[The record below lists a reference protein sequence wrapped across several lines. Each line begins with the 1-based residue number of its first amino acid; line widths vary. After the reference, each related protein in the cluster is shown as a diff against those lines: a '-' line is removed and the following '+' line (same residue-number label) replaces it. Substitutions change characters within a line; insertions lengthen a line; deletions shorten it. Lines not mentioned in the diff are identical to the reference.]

1 MLRIFYLISLIAL
14 LTSCGSSKSLDKS
27 PAGDKALLAAVKKLN
42 KKPGDTDALNT
53 LTTLYADAQ
62 KRYLDSVALY
72 EKSNMLNRWNKIVAY
87 YAALQ
92 DIHKAISSYATVAK
106 LMPTVNYQSTI
117 DNVKQQA
124 AEENYQKAQ
133 ASLSLRVMKS
143 DAQKAYRLFKEA
155 NNFIPGYKDATAK
168 MSEALKNSTVQ
179 VVINTITP
187 NASTSIAGNQIRITS
202 TLEYFQQQLAYEL
215 NGKTIADYPAQF
227 YTAKEAKLN
236 NITADWA
243 ININITKFFMAEPQQ
258 SQSTSTVSN
267 QIQDG
272 YDTSR
277 NPIYIT
283 VTSTVTSYM
292 QSLYANMDIAVDMLE
307 TATEKIISSI
317 KLKQPY
323 QWSNSYSNSTGD
335 NRALDREDSKTVVGQ
350 RSGYSAIPDS
360 EDVLN
365 SMFNKLMPLLK
376 EQIINGLK
384 VQIGN

>member
-1 MLRIFYLISLIAL
+1 MKWNFYIICFAGL
-14 LTSCGSSKSLDKS
+14 LAACSSSKNLDQS
-27 PAGDKALLAAVKKLN
+27 PEGDKALLAAVKKLN
-42 KKPGDTDALNT
+42 KKPGDTDAKNA
-53 LTTLYADAQ
+53 LTALYVDAQ
-62 KRYLDSVALY
+62 KRYLDSIALY
-72 EKSNMLNRWNKIVAY
+72 EKSNTTNRWNKIVTY

-92 DIHKAISSYATVAK
+92 DIHKTISNYATVAK
-106 LMPTVNYQSTI
+106 LVPTVNYQSTI
-117 DNVKQQA
+117 DNIKQQA

-133 ASLSLRVMKS
+133 ALLSLRGMKA

-155 NNFIPGYKDATAK
+155 NNFIPGYKDAAAK
-168 MSEALKNSTVQ
+168 MGEALKNSTVQ
-179 VVINTITP
+179 VVINTIEP
-187 NASTSIAGNQIRITS
+187 NASTSIAGNRFRIAGV
-202 TLEYFQQQLAYEL
+202 LEYFQQQLAYEL
-215 NGKTIADYPAQF
+215 NGKSIADYPARF
-227 YTAKEAKLN
+227 YTDKEAKLN
-236 NITADWA
+236 NITTDWA

-292 QSLYANMDIAVDMLE
+292 QSLYANMDIAMDILE
-307 TATEKIISSI
+307 TATEKVISSS
-317 KLKQPY
+317 LRQPY

-335 NRALDREDSKTVVGQ
+335 NRALDREDSKTAVGQ

-376 EQIINGLK
+376 EKIVNGLK
-384 VQIGN
+384 AQIGY

>member
-14 LTSCGSSKSLDKS
+14 LTSCGGSKSLDKS

-106 LMPTVNYQSTI
+106 LVPTVNYQSTI

-133 ASLSLRVMKS
+133 ASLSLRGMKS

>member
-106 LMPTVNYQSTI
+106 LVPTVNYQSTI

-133 ASLSLRVMKS
+133 ASLSLRGMKS

-155 NNFIPGYKDATAK
+155 NNFIPGYKDATA
-168 MSEALKNSTVQ
+168 MMGEALKNSTVQ